1 MNIFL
6 HIVTSSFIG
15 SRCSF
20 PHAVTAHPVSRDCAF
35 PHTLILLQKA
45 VDVIFDMSLRSFKE
59 QLMLLSICWNCCFT
73 IYWIWFSTCCHCPI
87 SKSNGCCFPGVSTA
101 HLISSGWI
109 SICCHCCFTMQLMW
123 FSTCCYCPLSKAVD
137 LIFCMLSWHT

>member
-45 VDVIFDMSLRSFKE
+45 VDVIFDMSLWSFKE
-59 QLMLLSICWNCCFT
+59 QWMLLSIYVGT
-73 IYWIWFSTCCHCPI
+73 AVSPYIGYD
-87 SKSNGCCFPGVSTA
+87 FPHVVTA
-101 HLISSGWI
+101 L
-109 SICCHCCFTMQLMW
+109 FQRAMDVV
-123 FSTCCYCPLSKAVD
+123 F
-137 LIFCMLSWHT
+137 